1 MTERDFLMVLDGL
14 DKRIQEGFMG
24 VKEQMKTIEDNN
36 RDKINDLKACHTQHD
51 KRINKLETS
60 LAFQIGKISAISALI
75 GGLVSIIVAIV
86 RQYG

>member
-1 MTERDFLMVLDGL
+1 MTDRDFLMVLDNL
-14 DKRIQEGFMG
+14 DKRIQEGFVG
-24 VKEQMKTIEDNN
+24 LKEQIKTIEENN
-36 RDKINDLKACHTQHD
+36 REKISDLKACHTQHD

-86 RQYG
+86 R

>member
-1 MTERDFLMVLDGL
+1 MTDRDFLMVLDNL
-14 DKRIQEGFMG
+14 DKRIQEGFVG
-24 VKEQMKTIEDNN
+24 LKEQMKTIEENN
-36 RDKINDLKACHTQHD
+36 KEKISDLKACHTQHD

-86 RQYG
+86 R

>member
-1 MTERDFLMVLDGL
+1 MTERDFLMVLDNL
-14 DKRIQEGFMG
+14 DKRIQEGFVS
-24 VKEQMKTIEDNN
+24 VKEHIKTIEENN
-36 RDKINDLKACHTQHD
+36 REKISDLKACHTQHD

-86 RQYG
+86 R